1 MRGVHA
7 TSSST
12 VSPAL
17 GSWPPRSCVLRILSR
32 QSSVPISVGGIG
44 RIPDCQ
50 FWSMPELAQV
60 TQVPSIAEHA
70 QEVAAA
76 DAGDHDIEALHVQVG
91 RERSGSDA
99 HGQEVQSLPL
109 DVEVRQS
116 EC

>member
-1 MRGVHA
+1 MT
-7 TSSST
+7 TSGST

-60 TQVPSIAEHA
+60 IKVSSIAEHA
-70 QEVAAA
+70 QGVAAA
-76 DAGDHDIEALHVQVG
+76 DAGDHDVGDG
-91 RERSGSDA
+91 REAMLMVKKSNVFTWTLKS
-99 HGQEVQSLPL
+99 
-109 DVEVRQS
+109 VRANARTRG
-116 EC
+116 